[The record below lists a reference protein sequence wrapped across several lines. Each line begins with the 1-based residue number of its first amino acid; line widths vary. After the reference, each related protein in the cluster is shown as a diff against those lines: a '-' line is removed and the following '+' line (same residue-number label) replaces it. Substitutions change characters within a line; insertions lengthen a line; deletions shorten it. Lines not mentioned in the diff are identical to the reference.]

1 MPPRDSY
8 VYVTFTDTV
17 TAYTTVQ
24 AIEEDG
30 LQENSR
36 RVGDVLLEGM
46 LSLREEFEVVGDVR
60 GKGLMLGMELVKNK
74 VRV

>member
-1 MPPRDSY
+1 M
-8 VYVTFTDTV
+8 YVTFTDTV